1 MRRWMLI
8 GTVSLLVFVLAARQE
23 PAPPQELL
31 AHVTW
36 SIYHEGCRVFS
47 SPQGE
52 PLRDEIRPLPELR
65 ACFLRTQRHNPEAT
79 NLIKSA
85 PDQTLSEAIS
95 AAVQTIP
102 PAYSLNDNFAWVAVH
117 EGQLAAFRR
126 LDNAGEYEGIREIY
140 ASKQFHNPNARNL
153 LAASK
158 NSDIHQ
164 LIVALLRTNPPP
176 VNNFVTNQ
184 PDERLLIVNPRAL
197 SAETVAIIQASIF
210 NLFQQ
215 TEWPKVEIKEK
226 TSLHSLAE
234 TYYGAKVDSAELAP
248 VLPKIRERN
257 QMGAAE
263 TLNAGDE
270 LALPPVPTVPQG
282 ATKSSIFQA
291 IDLLER
297 RVFPKDTE
305 TSSALPYTKS
315 TLDQSSSWIL
325 AGSPLMLSAFVT
337 NLPPAAQKDLKNASY
352 SGPTY
357 QTGHLVLTSGPCN
370 SAPLDETSNS
380 EAFHS
385 SSSTPLTINQTSL
398 RYYVL
403 DFFDLTV
410 PPDACPHGKKV
421 LEVVKQELGSR
432 GANALFATNVKPIEL
447 DFFHHANDL
456 SHYIEDY
463 INAIGGPNTSFLL
476 DVLTALKKRDPST
489 VKPYETPLLY
499 LQAVY
504 YAVFKDP
511 NAVVVSSSFYTE
523 SDTFNL
529 LPDIFAQTSNVLVL
543 SAVDDNAGDADTF
556 VFEPIR
562 GLYERRRDFPVL
574 LVGGLQRAGTT
585 YGMSSAS
592 GDGVSCLGYADGW
605 GDATTCIRPPNVGT
619 SFATPSVATTAFLA
633 RIATQQATGQNLG
646 AKVLRDRL
654 LRAVNL
660 LAGAPPGYVAPGIP
674 NLDWLSGASPG
685 LLVDS
690 ANHVFPVTTVTGSIG
705 YTHAGSN
712 GSFTVPFQNGQD
724 GVSALQQVGNI
735 TYIFDNGRG
744 SWLPVQ
750 PHSLTASI
758 VLSDGSTRAFS
769 LSDLSNNTLKIIA
782 IF

>member
-1 MRRWMLI
+1 MLI
-8 GTVSLLVFVLAARQE
+8 GTVSSLVFILGARQE
-23 PAPPQELL
+23 PAPSQELI

-47 SPQGE
+47 SPHGE
-52 PLRDEIRPLPELR
+52 PLHDEIRPLPELR
-65 ACFLRTQRHNPEAT
+65 DCFLRTQRHNPDAT
-79 NLIKSA
+79 KLIENA
-85 PDQTLSEAIS
+85 PDQTLSEVIT

-102 PAYSLNDNFAWVAVH
+102 TAYSLNDNVAWVAVH

-164 LIVALLRTNPPP
+164 LIVTLLRTNPPP
-176 VNNFVTNQ
+176 VTNFFTNQ
-184 PDERLLIVNPRAL
+184 PDEHLVIVNPRAL

-215 TEWPKVEIKEK
+215 TEWPKVEIKEQ
-226 TSLHSLAE
+226 TSLHSFAE

-257 QMGAAE
+257 QMGVTE
-263 TLNAGDE
+263 TLNAGEE
-270 LALPPVPTVPQG
+270 LALPPIPTVPQG

-291 IDLLER
+291 IDLPGR

-305 TSSALPYTKS
+305 TGTALSYTKS

-325 AGSPLMLSAFVT
+325 AGSPLMLSAFVA
-337 NLPPAAQKDLKNASY
+337 NLPPAAQKDLNNASY

-357 QTGHLVLTSGPCN
+357 QTGHLILTSGPCN
-370 SAPLDETSNS
+370 VAPLDDTLGS
-380 EAFHS
+380 EAFH

-421 LEVVKQELGSR
+421 LEVVKQELDSR
-432 GANALFATNVKPIEL
+432 GAGALFATNIKPIEL

-463 INAIGGPNTSFLL
+463 INAIGGSNTSFLL
-476 DVLTALKKRDPST
+476 DVLSALKKRDPNSVT
-489 VKPYETPLLY
+489 PYETPLLY

-504 YAVFKDP
+504 YAILKDP

-543 SAVDDNAGDADTF
+543 SAVDDNPGDADTF

-605 GDATTCIRPPNVGT
+605 GNATTCIRPPNIGT

-633 RIATQQATGQNLG
+633 RIATQQATGHIMS

-660 LAGAPPGYVAPGIP
+660 VAGAPTGYVAPGIP
-674 NLDWLSGASPG
+674 TLDWLSGAAPG
-685 LLVDS
+685 VLVDS
-690 ANHVFPVTTVTGSIG
+690 ANHVVPVNAVTGTIG
-705 YTHAGSN
+705 YTHTGSN

-724 GVSALQQVGNI
+724 GISALEQAGNA

-744 SWLPVQ
+744 SWLRVQ
-750 PHSLTASI
+750 PHSLAASI
-758 VLSDGSTRAFS
+758 VLSDGSTRTFS
-769 LSDLSNNTLKIIA
+769 LSDLSNNTFKIIA